1 MSSDLFYATIC
12 LLIGVTTF
20 FFWWHEMFSDG
31 PVGEFSRSFD
41 SMRGKNFIALTIPAI
56 GTFLISGSALA
67 FSLEIASLSPS
78 QSRHPNILYSVL
90 SSLLGT
96 VGILSLLV
104 FIVSFIPFSL
114 PEWMYPEYHAAK
126 REERRRREAAERG
139 EDEDRDPFL
148 GDDGV
153 YASQLGNVPVD
164 IPEAVGLPSTTDSCF
179 LQAVPSAEGPPP
191 LQGSPGAGAPALHSP
206 LAAIGSGA
214 GTADAFDTTAA
225 IAALPRTG
233 APTSHGTRPARA
245 RRSPQEG
252 DATPTTDNATDEPD
266 NTDETEH
273 SSASSEAPSASPQA
287 QPSEESL
294 VRSSEGSQGAGL
306 MESQRELSTGA
317 EDAVES
323 AFTFYHYPK
332 EDRNCA
338 NY

>member
-1 MSSDLFYATIC
+1 MSSNLFYATIC
-12 LLIGVTTF
+12 LLIGVITF

-41 SMRGKNFIALTIPAI
+41 SDRGKNFIALTIPAI
-56 GTFLISGSALA
+56 GTSLISGSVLA
-67 FSLEIASLSPS
+67 FFLEITSPSPS

-90 SSLLGT
+90 SSLLGA
-96 VGILSLLV
+96 VGILSLLL

-126 REERRRREAAERG
+126 REAAERG
-139 EDEDRDPFL
+139 EAEGRFPFL
-148 GDDGV
+148 DDDGV

-164 IPEAVGLPSTTDSCF
+164 IPEPVGLPSAADPHSPQT
-179 LQAVPSAEGPPP
+179 APAP
-191 LQGSPGAGAPALHSP
+191 GSPPAPHGSPEAGAPTLHGP
-206 LAAIGSGA
+206 DAAPTPHA
-214 GTADAFDTTAA
+214 GTADAFDTTAIVA
-225 IAALPRTG
+225 SLPRTG
-233 APTSHGTRPARA
+233 APTSHGARPTRA

-273 SSASSEAPSASPQA
+273 SSAPSEAPSASPQA

-323 AFTFYHYPK
+323 AFAFYHYPK
-332 EDRNCA
+332 EGR
-338 NY
+338 

>member
-31 PVGEFSRSFD
+31 TVGEFSRSFD

-56 GTFLISGSALA
+56 GTSLISGSALA

-78 QSRHPNILYSVL
+78 QSRHPNILYSAL
-90 SSLLGT
+90 SSLLGA

-114 PEWMYPEYHAAK
+114 PEWMYPKYHAAR
-126 REERRRREAAERG
+126 REERRGREAAQRG
-139 EDEDRDPFL
+139 KIEGRDPFL

-153 YASQLGNVPVD
+153 YASQLGNVPID

-191 LQGSPGAGAPALHSP
+191 LQGSPRAGAPALHSP

-233 APTSHGTRPARA
+233 APTSYGARPARASRA

-266 NTDETEH
+266 STDETEH

-317 EDAVES
+317 KDAVES
-323 AFTFYHYPK
+323 AFAFYYYSK
-332 EDRNCA
+332 EGR
-338 NY
+338 